1 MSKYCDKC
9 FVNTDK
15 EQHKDWCPNKPQEL
29 EDMFG
34 GVFKDIFNTKDKNK
48 NEDDSK
54 RD

>member
-9 FVNTDK
+9 FVDTDK
-15 EQHKDWCPNKPQEL
+15 EQHKDWCPNKPS
-29 EDMFG
+29 DFMSMFQ
-34 GVFKDIFNTKDKNK
+34 DIVNPKDKNK

>member
-34 GVFKDIFNTKDKNK
+34 GVFKDIFNKDKNK